1 MNTSTGEKNPRITK
15 AQKAVADAMTLLL
28 EAVNRLESVIA
39 AENYQRGF
47 DDGVQ
52 HVRVEFKRITSEDE
66 DNPEP
71 VPTKPYVL
79 TEIDRI
85 MSDSIISYVTDSP
98 GLRTI
103 DITSKVVILPVKP
116 ALTEKSVRLAINRL
130 KNTGKIEDKA
140 GRWYLVGSKKAPAQD
155 FKVMRYLE
163 DGSKYLGADILK

>member
-1 MNTSTGEKNPRITK
+1 MNTSTDEKNPRITK

-52 HVRVEFKRITSEDE
+52 HVRVEFKRITSED
-66 DNPEP
+66 DPEP
-71 VPTKPYVL
+71 TLAKPYVL

-98 GLRTI
+98 ALRTI
-103 DITSKVVILPVKP
+103 DITSKVVILPVQP
-116 ALTEKSVRLAINRL
+116 A
-130 KNTGKIEDKA
+130 
-140 GRWYLVGSKKAPAQD
+140 
-155 FKVMRYLE
+155 
-163 DGSKYLGADILK
+163 

>member
-1 MNTSTGEKNPRITK
+1 MNTPTDEKNLHITK

-52 HVRVEFKRITSEDE
+52 HVRVEFKRITSED
-66 DNPEP
+66 DPEP
-71 VPTKPYVL
+71 TLAKPYVL

-116 ALTEKSVRLAINRL
+116 AITEKSVRLAINRL

-140 GRWYLVGSKKAPAQD
+140 GRWYLAGSKKAPAQD
-155 FKVMRYLE
+155 FKVMRYME
-163 DGSKYLGADILK
+163 DGSKYLGADAIKS